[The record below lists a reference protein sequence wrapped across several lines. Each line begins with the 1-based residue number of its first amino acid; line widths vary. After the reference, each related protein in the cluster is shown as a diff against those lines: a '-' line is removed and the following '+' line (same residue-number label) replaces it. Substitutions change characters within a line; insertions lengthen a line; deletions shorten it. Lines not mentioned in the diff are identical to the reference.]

1 MDEIIFFIPNKNDAE
16 KRLMGAVERLV
27 PTLSMKICRN
37 SYSLRRRLLP
47 GGNSPSAVV
56 ILAATKQDLLSV
68 MPLRELLLSFRIIM
82 VLPDSDDVT
91 LAMGWGM
98 WPRFVSYADG
108 DFRDVAGVLNKIVGI
123 APRQAKGALKR
134 WTSVRCKP

>member
-108 DFRDVAGVLNKIVGI
+108 DFRDVAGVLNKIVGTT
-123 APRQAKGALKR
+123 PRQAKGALKR